1 MKAELVENMGS
12 DLTVVNAARV
22 SMNKESVVFTY
33 RKDKP
38 KGSDEGLLGY
48 LSNEN
53 HWTPYSHPRETFI
66 FSPKH
71 FRGEMSAE
79 QRTGMVC
86 KEIDGKLKVRH
97 SLWGWAKILPNLYT
111 NLAECIARELTL
123 LYPECC
129 KALGIDY
136 TDAVDRDV
144 QYRHIPS
151 DVERDPDYIDL
162 TMREK
167 VPIFVA
173 RQRFKHMVGF
183 TYNEVSR
190 RYVDDEPEF
199 FVPDVWRSR
208 PEGSVK
214 QGSGLEILTIDGVKC
229 CENCG
234 EKLSFLRKE
243 DEKMKRFCSKKC
255 QEKYYRC
262 YTDEG
267 WQCRKYIALQKSAEK
282 RDIPFTLSRE
292 HFDNLGRPEKCKYL
306 GIPLDYAATKIVEG
320 SPSVNRIDPTKG
332 YEDGN
337 VEIIS
342 NKANIVFHTLTH
354 DEFKEM
360 SRNVVMQ
367 RDGLFT
373 NYTSGVDD
381 YYEECKRLYGELI
394 DSGMAPEQARMF
406 MPQSQYTEYYVTGSL
421 SAWARAYKQR
431 IDAHAQVEIQDLAK
445 QWGDIIAPLYPKSW
459 EALTNV

>member
-1 MKAELVENMGS
+1 MKAELIEDTSS

-48 LSNEN
+48 LSNED

-71 FRGEMSAE
+71 FRGEVSAE

-97 SLWGWAKILPNLYT
+97 SLWGWAKILPTLALYT

-136 TDAVDRDV
+136 TDAVDKDV

-151 DVERDPDYIDL
+151 DVERDPDYIDV

-190 RYVDDEPEF
+190 RYVDDAPEF
-199 FVPDVWRSR
+199 FTPDVWRSK
-208 PEGSVK
+208 PEGSIK
-214 QGSGLEILTIDGVKC
+214 QGSG
-229 CENCG
+229 
-234 EKLSFLRKE
+234 
-243 DEKMKRFCSKKC
+243 
-255 QEKYYRC
+255 
-262 YTDEG
+262 
-267 WQCRKYIALQKSAEK
+267 
-282 RDIPFTLSRE
+282 
-292 HFDNLGRPEKCKYL
+292 
-306 GIPLDYAATKIVEG
+306 
-320 SPSVNRIDPTKG
+320 
-332 YEDGN
+332 
-337 VEIIS
+337 
-342 NKANIVFHTLTH
+342 
-354 DEFKEM
+354 
-360 SRNVVMQ
+360 
-367 RDGLFT
+367 
-373 NYTSGVDD
+373 SGVV
-381 YYEECKRLYGELI
+381 EELAWKYGDTTAVLPIETAYSDILYDVEWLYKNMLS
-394 DSGMAPEQARMF
+394 SGVAPEQARMVL
-406 MPQSQYTEYYVTGSL
+406 PQSMYTEYYVTGSL

-445 QWGDIIAPLYPKSW
+445 QWGDISAPLYPESW
-459 EALTNV
+459 KALTQ